1 MNGFEFQLQMFE
13 EEGRVSTVI
22 DKNGIGIKNLR
33 DLFLDVFED
42 RKHVIGMV
50 DKLSDVEKISL
61 IAMYVRTL
69 IRDNAV
75 SAAAI
80 RRINREKEIFQQM
93 RLI

>member
-1 MNGFEFQLQMFE
+1 MNGFEFQVQMFE
-13 EEGRVSTVI
+13 ENGKVSTVT
-22 DKNGIGIKNLR
+22 DKNGIGVKTLR

-42 RKHVIGMV
+42 RKHVTDMV

-75 SAAAI
+75 SVAAI
-80 RRINREKEIFQQM
+80 RRINREKELFQQM